1 MRGLVVCTIAFGVL
15 FAGCVATGTPP
26 ASSPTINSPLVAS
39 IPAVPSI
46 ASPIPTVALTAS
58 PSVEPSPSPLPSPSP
73 MPKALA
79 ESTLLAGIRKDAKV
93 ACSSQ
98 QGTLPQAIAGIEC
111 HPRSDLMTGVGFY
124 LFGSQSDLL
133 STYFALL
140 AAHGVSPRSGD
151 CFGKS
156 GAEDAYQP
164 GDGTDGFI
172 AAREGC
178 YVASGKASDLSTLPG
193 QPVGDGGY
201 TFGGPFV
208 LVVIHGTTASVVKL
222 HAWAWLGNQAEPGG
236 PTVW

>member
-1 MRGLVVCTIAFGVL
+1 
-15 FAGCVATGTPP
+15 
-26 ASSPTINSPLVAS
+26 
-39 IPAVPSI
+39 
-46 ASPIPTVALTAS
+46 
-58 PSVEPSPSPLPSPSP
+58 

-79 ESTLLAGIRKDAKV
+79 ESTLLAGIRKDAEV
-93 ACSSQ
+93 ACSAQ
-98 QGTLPQAIAGIEC
+98 QGTLPKAAIAGIEC

-124 LFGSQSDLL
+124 LFNSQGDLL

-151 CFGKS
+151 CFVKS

-164 GDGTDGFI
+164 GDGTGGFI

-178 YVASGKASDLSTLPG
+178 YVASGKASDLSTNPG

-208 LVVIHGTTASVVKL
+208 LVVIHGATASVAKL
-222 HAWAWLGNQAEPGG
+222 HAWAWLGNQAEPGE
-236 PTVW
+236 PTVWLER

>member
-1 MRGLVVCTIAFGVL
+1 
-15 FAGCVATGTPP
+15 
-26 ASSPTINSPLVAS
+26 
-39 IPAVPSI
+39 
-46 ASPIPTVALTAS
+46 
-58 PSVEPSPSPLPSPSP
+58 

-93 ACSSQ
+93 ACSAQ
-98 QGTLPQAIAGIEC
+98 QGTLPKAAIAGIEC
-111 HPRSDLMTGVGFY
+111 HPRSDLMRGVGFY
-124 LFGSQSDLL
+124 MFASQGDLL

-151 CFGKS
+151 CFVKS

-178 YVASGKASDLSTLPG
+178 YVAAGKASDLSTLPG
-193 QPVGDGGY
+193 QPAGDGGY

-208 LVVIHGTTASVVKL
+208 LVVIHGATASVVKL
-222 HAWAWLGNQAEPGG
+222 HTWAWLGNQAEPGE